1 MYIVTGWQATRVF
14 MTKILIIDDDRSL
27 CDRLAQY
34 FRKFDLELLQA
45 NTPSEGLLML
55 DKHAPKLLLLD
66 VMMPEMDGFT
76 LCRKI
81 RRHHNLPI
89 IMLTARGQ
97 LNDKVYGL
105 EIGADDYMAKP
116 FEPRELVARVQVL
129 LRRVSDL
136 SDTQEDISN
145 PEKLTFEGMTIDLQQ
160 HRVEVDGQE
169 VKLTGMEFMLLVVLS
184 TNIGKVY
191 NRDKVISALKGVEVE
206 LYSRSVDILLSRL
219 RQKLGDDPQDP
230 RFIKTLRN
238 VGYTFIAKP
247 Q

>member
-1 MYIVTGWQATRVF
+1 
-14 MTKILIIDDDRSL
+14 MTTILIIDDDLSL

-45 NTPSEGLLML
+45 NTPSAGLLML
-55 DKHAPKLLLLD
+55 DKHSPELLLLD

-76 LCRKI
+76 LCKKI
-81 RRHHNLPI
+81 RRRHALPI

-97 LNDKVYGL
+97 LNDKVHGL
-105 EIGADDYMAKP
+105 EIGADDYLAKP

-129 LRRVSDL
+129 LRRISPSGEAEESSSKSDQL
-136 SDTQEDISN
+136 AFD
-145 PEKLTFEGMTIDLQQ
+145 GMTIDLQQ
-160 HRVEVDGQE
+160 QRVEVDGKD
-169 VKLTGMEFMLLVVLS
+169 VKLTGMEFMLLAVLS
-184 TNIGKVY
+184 SNIGKVY
-191 NRDKVISALKGVEVE
+191 SRDKVISALKGIEVE

-219 RQKLGDDPQDP
+219 RQKLHDDPQNP

>member
-1 MYIVTGWQATRVF
+1 
-14 MTKILIIDDDRSL
+14 MTTILIIDDDPSL

-45 NTPSEGLLML
+45 NTPSDGLLLL
-55 DKHAPKLLLLD
+55 DKHSPELLLLD

-76 LCRKI
+76 LCKKI
-81 RRHHNLPI
+81 RRRHALPI

-97 LNDKVYGL
+97 LNDKVHGL
-105 EIGADDYMAKP
+105 EIGADDYLAKP

-129 LRRVSDL
+129 LRRISPSGEAEESSSKSDQL
-136 SDTQEDISN
+136 AFD
-145 PEKLTFEGMTIDLQQ
+145 GMTIDLQQ
-160 HRVEVDGQE
+160 QRVEVDGKE
-169 VKLTGMEFMLLVVLS
+169 VKLTGMEFMLLAVLS
-184 TNIGKVY
+184 SNIGKVY
-191 NRDKVISALKGVEVE
+191 NRDKVISALKGIEVE
-206 LYSRSVDILLSRL
+206 LYTRSVDILLSRL
-219 RQKLGDDPQDP
+219 RQKLHDDPQNP

>member
-1 MYIVTGWQATRVF
+1 
-14 MTKILIIDDDRSL
+14 MTTVLIIDDDRSL

-45 NTPSEGLLML
+45 NTPSDGLFLL
-55 DKHAPKLLLLD
+55 DKHSPELLLLD

-76 LCRKI
+76 LCKKI
-81 RRHHNLPI
+81 RRKHSLPI

-97 LNDKVYGL
+97 LDDKVHGL

-129 LRRVSDL
+129 LRRVSHL
-136 SDTQEDISN
+136 SDAEEPGRKPD
-145 PEKLTFEGMTIDLQQ
+145 KLAFDGMTIDLQQ
-160 HRVEVDGQE
+160 QRVEVDGEE
-169 VKLTGMEFMLLVVLS
+169 VKLTGMEFMLLAVLS

-191 NRDKVISALKGVEVE
+191 NRDKVISALKGIEVE

-219 RQKLGDDPQDP
+219 RQKIKDDPQNP

>member
-1 MYIVTGWQATRVF
+1 
-14 MTKILIIDDDRSL
+14 MTTILIIDDDLSL

-34 FRKFDLELLQA
+34 FRKFDFELLQA
-45 NTPSEGLLML
+45 NTPSDGLLML
-55 DKHAPKLLLLD
+55 DKHSPELLLLD

-81 RRHHNLPI
+81 RRKHSLPI

-97 LNDKVYGL
+97 LNDKVHGL

-129 LRRVSDL
+129 LRR
-136 SDTQEDISN
+136 IS
-145 PEKLTFEGMTIDLQQ
+145 PSGEAEESSSKPDKLAFDGMTIDLQQ
-160 HRVEVDGQE
+160 QRVEVDGKE
-169 VKLTGMEFMLLVVLS
+169 VKLTGMEFMLLAVLS
-184 TNIGKVY
+184 SNIGKVY
-191 NRDKVISALKGVEVE
+191 NRDKVISALKGIEVE

-219 RQKLGDDPQDP
+219 RQKLHDDPQNP

>member
-1 MYIVTGWQATRVF
+1 
-14 MTKILIIDDDRSL
+14 MTTILIIDDDLSL

-45 NTPSEGLLML
+45 NTPSDGLLLL
-55 DKHAPKLLLLD
+55 DKHSPELLLLD

-76 LCRKI
+76 LCKKI
-81 RRHHNLPI
+81 RRRHALPI

-105 EIGADDYMAKP
+105 EIGADDYLAKP

-129 LRRVSDL
+129 LRR
-136 SDTQEDISN
+136 IS
-145 PEKLTFEGMTIDLQQ
+145 PSGEAEEFSSKPDQLAFDGMTIDLQQ
-160 HRVEVDGQE
+160 QRVEVDGKE
-169 VKLTGMEFMLLVVLS
+169 VKLTGMEFMLLAVLS
-184 TNIGKVY
+184 SNIGKVY
-191 NRDKVISALKGVEVE
+191 NRDKVMSALKGIEVE
-206 LYSRSVDILLSRL
+206 LYSRSVDVLLSRL
-219 RQKLGDDPQDP
+219 RQKLHDDPQNP